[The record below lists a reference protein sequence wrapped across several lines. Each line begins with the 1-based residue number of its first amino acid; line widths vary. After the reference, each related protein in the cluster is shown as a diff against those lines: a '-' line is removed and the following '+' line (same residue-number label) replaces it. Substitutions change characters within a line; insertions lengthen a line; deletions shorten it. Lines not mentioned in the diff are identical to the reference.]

1 MTTTDTNASG
11 TGQTAA
17 LAAAVASC
25 RAAIAPSRELDAE
38 IARAMF
44 PAIRELAN
52 AGEAAWLHGDGSRV
66 RALRYS
72 GSRSAASTLVPRG
85 CWLEVQE
92 GRATVC
98 SPEGT
103 WCGVHRLEPVA
114 VCIAA
119 REVRDLPRRGLSKGL
134 RRTPTHDLSPHG
146 DLQ

>member
-1 MTTTDTNASG
+1 MTTTDTSASG

-52 AGEAAWLHGDGSRV
+52 GGEAAWIHGDGSRV

-98 SPEGT
+98 GPEGT

-119 REVRDLPRRGLSKGL
+119 LSAKFEICLDEACPNARAESHARPIATRR
-134 RRTPTHDLSPHG
+134 P
-146 DLQ
+146 